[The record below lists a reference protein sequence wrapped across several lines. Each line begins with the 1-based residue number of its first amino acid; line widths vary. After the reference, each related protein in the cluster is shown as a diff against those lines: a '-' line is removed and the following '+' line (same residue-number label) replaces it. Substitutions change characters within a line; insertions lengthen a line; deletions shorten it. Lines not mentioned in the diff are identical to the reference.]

1 MGRKKPNVFTEIET
15 SNKRLENTLRTR
27 REKKKC
33 IQYYYYFIR
42 SKEREKGGGE
52 RRESEKNSIRFVIG

>member
-1 MGRKKPNVFTEIET
+1 MFTEIET

-42 SKEREKGGGE
+42 SKARERE
-52 RRESEKNSIRFVIG
+52 RRGDKEKIRFVLLLVDKQ